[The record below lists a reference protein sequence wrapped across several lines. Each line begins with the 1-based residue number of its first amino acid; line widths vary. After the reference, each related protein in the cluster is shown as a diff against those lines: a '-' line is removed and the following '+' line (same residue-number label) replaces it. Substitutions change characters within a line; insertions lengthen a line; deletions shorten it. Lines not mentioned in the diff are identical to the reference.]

1 MAGLLEGADVSHVS
15 SPCSLFPSPRPSRPR
30 WRSKAE
36 GDRRRI
42 RLGRSAAEDGGGE
55 TFLPREEWRRSRQGK
70 KVERRPLRLGDRG
83 VAGLRPDQAI
93 NETEWCALPGTE
105 KSEENPATIIGPRPQ
120 TPATRKSFALLE
132 PLAPGSRNST
142 PVYPDRRF
150 CRASIGT
157 PAPNRTTS
165 RTHPSGHDAHRAWL
179 LLRSKL
185 ESTGVATSD

>member
-1 MAGLLEGADVSHVS
+1 MVRAPWNRETQGGL
-15 SPCSLFPSPRPSRPR
+15 
-30 WRSKAE
+30 
-36 GDRRRI
+36 
-42 RLGRSAAEDGGGE
+42 
-55 TFLPREEWRRSRQGK
+55 
-70 KVERRPLRLGDRG
+70 
-83 VAGLRPDQAI
+83 AI
-93 NETEWCALPGTE
+93 
-105 KSEENPATIIGPRPQ
+105 IIGP
-120 TPATRKSFALLE
+120 TADPAARKSFALLE
-132 PLAPGSRNST
+132 PLAPGSRKGT